1 MNECRGE
8 KLLGFSRLGL
18 FDCSLLMLVAPSLPS
33 LTWWRETKKSKK
45 KMAGGNIR
53 FLERE
58 LVVERNGKGVAR
70 DFGRQVRVFIEE

>member
-1 MNECRGE
+1 
-8 KLLGFSRLGL
+8 
-18 FDCSLLMLVAPSLPS
+18 